1 MVPVAA
7 TIFFAKQDLPYAEKL
22 DEATILA
29 TDTDD
34 AYALGVFGD
43 KSIFSFDPKPTDK
56 AHVIGVFEDD
66 SPAVVN
72 VSLGTQGGGITYAG
86 FHLGL
91 SYAHPAMPIRPV
103 DRTPSMES
111 LTNFVSRH
119 DIAGIWVAFFSRCLR
134 YRCEQ
139 VPSDFAVGARTL
151 AEVALMGAAAEGA
164 RPLHVSNPL
173 VEVGFVTQTSAGAWN
188 GTVLPL

>member
-1 MVPVAA
+1 MLVSITCRPPFYGFLLGSCGSLTDKLGVVPVAA

-86 FHLGL
+86 FHRALKVFNATSFTQLGAEASVMLHLNHPTNHPKETL
-91 SYAHPAMPIRPV
+91 SY
-103 DRTPSMES
+103 
-111 LTNFVSRH
+111 
-119 DIAGIWVAFFSRCLR
+119 
-134 YRCEQ
+134 Y
-139 VPSDFAVGARTL
+139 
-151 AEVALMGAAAEGA
+151 
-164 RPLHVSNPL
+164 
-173 VEVGFVTQTSAGAWN
+173 
-188 GTVLPL
+188 